1 MTQYYEPLEIEQTE
15 SNSAY
20 YADCEVLEP
29 ITLEEAFM
37 LLGFENFERN

>member
-1 MTQYYEPLEIEQTE
+1 MTQYYEPLETAKQEAD
-15 SNSAY
+15 SAY
-20 YADCEVLEP
+20 FSDCAELEP